1 MKITKKQ
8 RGDMLRAHNK
18 LQDVIR
24 YIDDC
29 RDMSLSHIRD
39 LEEAICIL
47 HQVGNFQPKK
57 NAEGSSMWWGA
68 WVFAED
74 AEKQD
79 D

>member
-1 MKITKKQ
+1 MRITKKQ
-8 RGDMLRAHNK
+8 RGNMLRAHNK
-18 LQDVIR
+18 QQDVIR

-39 LEEAICIL
+39 LEEAVCIL

-57 NAEGSSMWWGA
+57 NAEGNSMWWGE

>member
-8 RGDMLRAHNK
+8 RSDMLNAHNK
-18 LQDVIR
+18 LRNVIN

-29 RDMSLSHIRD
+29 RDITVSHVGDI
-39 LEEAICIL
+39 EEVICVL

-57 NAEGSSMWWGA
+57 NADGLNMWWGE